1 MLFNQVPSVI
11 LTSATISVGR
21 EGGFEFFQSRVG
33 LTGPSTIKLGS
44 PFNYSQQAR
53 LVLLENLPDP
63 SAQKREFEAALP
75 ALVQHFLA
83 QSDGHAF
90 VLFTSYQ
97 LLKQVSQAV
106 APWMAKHNLSIYS
119 QADGTPRSKLIELF
133 KANPRG
139 AVFGTDS
146 FWAGVDVPGDTLTN
160 VIITKLPFSVPD
172 QPLLEA
178 RLEAIRNAGGNPFRD
193 YQLPEAVIKLRQGF
207 GRLIRTA
214 TDYGSVVI
222 LDPRMMSKPYGK
234 IFLDSLPE
242 CLVDRLNGP
251 VLLKQIAARS
261 AAGDV

>member
-1 MLFNQVPSVI
+1 

-21 EGGFEFFQSRVG
+21 EGGFDFFQTRVG

-44 PFNYSQQAR
+44 PFNYIEQAR

-63 SAQKREFEAALP
+63 SAQKKEYEAALP
-75 ALVQHFLA
+75 TLVQHFLA

-97 LLKQVSQAV
+97 LLKQVAHAV
-106 APWMAKHNLSIYS
+106 APWMTKHGLNIYS
-119 QADGTPRSKLIELF
+119 QADGTPRTKLIEMF

-172 QPLLEA
+172 HPLLEA
-178 RLEAIRNAGGNPFRD
+178 RLESIRKLGGNPFRD

-214 TDYGSVVI
+214 NDYGSVVI
-222 LDPRMMSKPYGK
+222 LDPRMLSKPYGQV
-234 IFLDSLPE
+234 FSESLPD
-242 CLVDRLNGP
+242 CSVDRINGP
-251 VLLKQIAARS
+251 ALLRKINASSQP
-261 AAGDV
+261 